1 MDAKE
6 LRKLKKFSAQLR
18 IDQLEMFKQRGMGH
32 IGGCLSVTELIS
44 VLYGKQMKVDPK
56 NPNWE
61 GRDYLV
67 MSKGHAAPAVE
78 AALAEL
84 GFFDKKLLLTMD
96 DIGTRIPS
104 HVDRLLTPGIDVT
117 CGSLG
122 QGASVA
128 AGIAYGLKHAGITDQ
143 YVYVCIG
150 DGELNE
156 GQNWEAF
163 QFMAHNKLNNCIVFI
178 DNNKR
183 QHDGYCDEVLKP
195 FSYEEKMKAFG
206 FWCKTVDGASE
217 EAIDDGINEAKAV
230 KDQAVCI
237 VLDTIKGQGVKYY
250 EDRIMVLDADLGG
263 ASFFLRFKKSHPD
276 RFVDCGICEAN
287 MVGVA
292 AGLSLRGY
300 IPVVHTMSAFVA
312 RRALDQ
318 LYISCAYQN
327 NTINVF
333 GSDPGICSGFDGGTH
348 TCFEDLAIMRT
359 IPHAIVCDPCDQV
372 QLDWMVRECL
382 SRNDGAIHYIR
393 AYRKNVTEVYEPGT
407 KFELG
412 KGKVLIPGDEVLLVG
427 SGYLMGDAL
436 TAAEEL
442 RAQGISVEVV
452 DPVTIKPFDEELILN
467 ETKGKKLVVTYE
479 NHGTVNGIGSAVAD
493 VLAKNGAGVPLLKLG
508 ATEIFGQV
516 GMVDLLK
523 EAYKLTAKDA
533 VAEILKAWH
542 KVN

>member
-128 AGIAYGLKHAGITDQ
+128 AGIAYGLKHAGISNQ

-163 QFMAHNKLNNCIVFI
+163 QFMAHNKLNNCIVLMVPVR
-178 DNNKR
+178 KPSMMASMRRR
-183 QHDGYCDEVLKP
+183 Q
-195 FSYEEKMKAFG
+195 
-206 FWCKTVDGASE
+206 
-217 EAIDDGINEAKAV
+217 
-230 KDQAVCI
+230 
-237 VLDTIKGQGVKYY
+237 
-250 EDRIMVLDADLGG
+250 
-263 ASFFLRFKKSHPD
+263 
-276 RFVDCGICEAN
+276 
-287 MVGVA
+287 
-292 AGLSLRGY
+292 
-300 IPVVHTMSAFVA
+300 
-312 RRALDQ
+312 
-318 LYISCAYQN
+318 
-327 NTINVF
+327 
-333 GSDPGICSGFDGGTH
+333 
-348 TCFEDLAIMRT
+348 
-359 IPHAIVCDPCDQV
+359 
-372 QLDWMVRECL
+372 
-382 SRNDGAIHYIR
+382 
-393 AYRKNVTEVYEPGT
+393 
-407 KFELG
+407 
-412 KGKVLIPGDEVLLVG
+412 
-427 SGYLMGDAL
+427 
-436 TAAEEL
+436 
-442 RAQGISVEVV
+442 
-452 DPVTIKPFDEELILN
+452 
-467 ETKGKKLVVTYE
+467 
-479 NHGTVNGIGSAVAD
+479 
-493 VLAKNGAGVPLLKLG
+493 
-508 ATEIFGQV
+508 
-516 GMVDLLK
+516 
-523 EAYKLTAKDA
+523 
-533 VAEILKAWH
+533 
-542 KVN
+542 

>member
-18 IDQLEMFKQRGMGH
+18 IDQLEMFKQRGMVH

-250 EDRIMVLDADLGG
+250 EEMPDNHAPKVFEEGRAVIDA
-263 ASFFLRFKKSHPD
+263 
-276 RFVDCGICEAN
+276 
-287 MVGVA
+287 
-292 AGLSLRGY
+292 
-300 IPVVHTMSAFVA
+300 
-312 RRALDQ
+312 
-318 LYISCAYQN
+318 
-327 NTINVF
+327 
-333 GSDPGICSGFDGGTH
+333 
-348 TCFEDLAIMRT
+348 AI
-359 IPHAIVCDPCDQV
+359 
-372 QLDWMVRECL
+372 L
-382 SRNDGAIHYIR
+382 
-393 AYRKNVTEVYEPGT
+393 
-407 KFELG
+407 
-412 KGKVLIPGDEVLLVG
+412 
-427 SGYLMGDAL
+427 
-436 TAAEEL
+436 EL
-442 RAQGISVEVV
+442 RKI
-452 DPVTIKPFDEELILN
+452 TEE
-467 ETKGKKLVVTYE
+467 E
-479 NHGTVNGIGSAVAD
+479 
-493 VLAKNGAGVPLLKLG
+493 
-508 ATEIFGQV
+508 
-516 GMVDLLK
+516 
-523 EAYKLTAKDA
+523 
-533 VAEILKAWH
+533 
-542 KVN
+542 